1 MSQNEQGKPQTPQ
14 QRDLQVAYLES
25 ALQDKPPVDD
35 VNPAA
40 LSATDL
46 TSSEGVDALPDED

>member
-1 MSQNEQGKPQTPQ
+1 VSESEQGKPQTPQ
-14 QRDLQVAYLES
+14 QRDLQVGYLE
-25 ALQDKPPVDD
+25 AKLQEKPPVDD

-46 TSSEGVDALPDED
+46 TASEGVDALPDED

>member
-1 MSQNEQGKPQTPQ
+1 MSESEQGQPLTPQ
-14 QRDLQVAYLES
+14 QRDLQVGYLES
-25 ALQDKPPVDD
+25 ALQGTPPVDD

-46 TSSEGVDALPDED
+46 TASEGVDALPDED